1 MTPDYT
7 SLAAFRHSIRRFLK
21 AGDAA
26 IADASIEPQ
35 QHQLLLAIKARQ
47 ITGDDRAICD
57 LADILLLTHQS
68 CVGLVDRAERRGLVH
83 RSRSAVDARRVEVEL
98 TPEGEAAVEHLAAVH
113 QAQLQLL
120 GPSLIAALG
129 AIVESVQ
136 VAEGSD

>member
-26 IADASIEPQ
+26 LADANIEPQ

-47 ITGDDRAICD
+47 IAGEESAICN
-57 LADILLLTHQS
+57 LAETLLLTHQS
-68 CVGLVDRAERRGLVH
+68 CVGLVDRAERRGLVRRV
-83 RSRSAVDARRVEVEL
+83 RSVTDARRVEVEL
-98 TPEGEAAVEHLAAVH
+98 TPEGETAVEYLAAVH
-113 QAQLQLL
+113 QAQLHLL
-120 GPSLIAALG
+120 GPDLIAALG